1 MPKLQLIFAGKLSPV
16 SNWIYNITHKYKD
29 GISVFYLVISI
40 P

>member
-1 MPKLQLIFAGKLSPV
+1 MPKLQLIFAGKLTLV
-16 SNWIYNITHKYKD
+16 LNWIYNTSHKYKD